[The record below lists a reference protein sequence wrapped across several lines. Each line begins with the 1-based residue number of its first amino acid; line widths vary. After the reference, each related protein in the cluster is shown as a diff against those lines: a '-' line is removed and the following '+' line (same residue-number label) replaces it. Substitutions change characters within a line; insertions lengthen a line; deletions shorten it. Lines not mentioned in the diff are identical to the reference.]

1 MGSDNKALRCF
12 ADIVGMAHPYDILIR
27 NVLEKLALCGGCY
40 LYLPYSLF
48 LQLSTFPPLIHE
60 IS

>member
-27 NVLEKLALCGGCY
+27 NVLEKLALCGDCY
-40 LYLPYSLF
+40 LYLAILALF
-48 LQLSTFPPLIHE
+48 TAFYLSTTHP
-60 IS
+60 